1 MVYHGG
7 HLGILTEADEL
18 APVIERFL
26 TAPVPEDADTAKEA
40 DAMTDAPRLHDTPD
54 SDFLG
59 FELLLDDEDRK
70 LLERVRAFMTAN
82 VEPVINDY
90 WTRAQF
96 PHELVPGLAELG
108 IAGLQFDGPGCPGR
122 SSLLDG
128 MTSMELARVD
138 PSIQTFMGVHGGL
151 AMGSVQLCGSE
162 EQQERWLPAMARM
175 ELLGRLRPHRAAGGF
190 GHRRR
195 PRHHRPARRR
205 RVGPRRREE
214 VDRQRV
220 VRRPRGDLG
229 ARRRGRPGQ
238 GLRRREGPGQRAAPR
253 A

>member
-1 MVYHGG
+1 
-7 HLGILTEADEL
+7 
-18 APVIERFL
+18 
-26 TAPVPEDADTAKEA
+26 
-40 DAMTDAPRLHDTPD
+40 MTDTPTLHDTPD

-70 LLERVRAFMTAN
+70 HLERVRAFMTAN

-138 PSIQTFMGVHGGL
+138 PSI
-151 AMGSVQLCGSE
+151 
-162 EQQERWLPAMARM
+162 
-175 ELLGRLRPHRAAGGF
+175 
-190 GHRRR
+190 
-195 PRHHRPARRR
+195 
-205 RVGPRRREE
+205 
-214 VDRQRV
+214 
-220 VRRPRGDLG
+220 
-229 ARRRGRPGQ
+229 
-238 GLRRREGPGQRAAPR
+238 
-253 A
+253 